1 MMTKH
6 VTIIIT
12 KKDKRM
18 VIISKSPEETLAV
31 GKRIGAKCKPGTVI
45 SLRGSLGA
53 GKTVIAKGVAEA
65 LGITEA
71 IVSPTFTLIQEYQ
84 GAKLR
89 MYHMD
94 LYRLSGTDEFEM
106 IGGEEMLYGKAV
118 TLIEWSEKIQE
129 MLPKTTVYVNLDIK
143 PDQDRVITIEGM
155 EL

>member
-1 MMTKH
+1 MT
-6 VTIIIT
+6 TY
-12 KKDKRM
+12 
-18 VIISKSPEETLAV
+18 ISHSPEDTRAF
-31 GKRIGAKCKPGTVI
+31 GRKIGEKCKAGTVI

-84 GAKLR
+84 GTKLK

-106 IGGEEMLYGKAV
+106 IGGEEMLYGRSV
-118 TLIEWSEKIQE
+118 VLIEWSEKIQE
-129 MLPKTTVYVNLDIK
+129 MLPDATVYVNLAIK
-143 PDQDRVITIEGM
+143 PNQDREITVEGM
-155 EL
+155 DL

>member
-1 MMTKH
+1 MT
-6 VTIIIT
+6 IS
-12 KKDKRM
+12 
-18 VIISKSPEETLAV
+18 SKSPVETLEI
-31 GKRIGAKCKPGTVI
+31 GRRIGAKCRPGTVI

-65 LGITEA
+65 LGVAEA

-84 GAKLR
+84 GKTLR

-118 TLIEWSEKIQE
+118 TLIEWSEKIQQ
-129 MLPKTTVYVNLDIK
+129 MLPKQTVYINLEIK
-143 PDQDRVITIEGM
+143 PNQDRIITIEGM